1 MDALPLAHI
10 ELCSALFPKESGLT
24 IVTHSVLLP
33 QATHFGGNSCT
44 SFRTRKRYTAYYF
57 YAAYGWLIL
66 SGFLHFV
73 VDVLLQYFRAKR
85 AAGPAITLYYG
96 LNSTYALSQVLFAAL
111 ALFAV
116 RQGMPSMG
124 KGEGLA
130 LGFLAACAWF
140 VLCLLFIEYP
150 QPRIAVVIFGVL
162 LTGVAVTGL
171 SFS

>member
-1 MDALPLAHI
+1 MHFFSSEKAL
-10 ELCSALFPKESGLT
+10 
-24 IVTHSVLLP
+24 HSLLL
-33 QATHFGGNSCT
+33 
-44 SFRTRKRYTAYYF
+44 

-73 VDVLLQYFRAKR
+73 VDVLSQYFRAKR
-85 AAGPAITLYYG
+85 AAGPATTLYYG

-111 ALFAV
+111 ALFAI
-116 RQGMPSMG
+116 RQGMTSMG

-150 QPRIAVVIFGVL
+150 QPRLAVVIFGVL